1 MLYRRIVNADDF
13 EVLARRRLPR
23 SVFDA
28 IAGGAGD
35 ETTVRVN
42 RAAFEHVV
50 LRPRPLVDVSAV
62 DATTTVL
69 GERIS
74 MPLMLAPTGSAYMCD
89 PAAEFAIVRATAK
102 AGTIFALSSV
112 ASASLDDMAAATT
125 APLWYQLYPARDR
138 SAMED
143 VLCHAEAAGCRVLCV
158 TIDTPQQPRRD
169 RDVRNG
175 LKKPLR
181 MTPALVL
188 GAAAHPR
195 WTARFLFGRSGAD
208 HRRRI
213 GAGQRT
219 FQNLGESL
227 SSLVAVTADDLQWLR
242 NRWRGQLVVKGVM
255 RPEEVPQII
264 DLGVDG
270 IVVSNHGGRNLD
282 SGQATIDVLPEVVDA
297 ANGRA
302 EIFLDG
308 GVRRGTDVVKALG
321 LGARAC
327 LIGRPYAWALAAG
340 GEAGVSR
347 LLEILQMEI
356 ELAMAFSG
364 CAAVRDIDATVV
376 RMRGAGAET
385 RGVLSRSLDPY

>member
-1 MLYRRIVNADDF
+1 VNADDF
-13 EVLARRRLPR
+13 EALARRRLPR

-42 RAAFEHVV
+42 RSAFENVV
-50 LRPRPLVDVSAV
+50 LRPRPLVDVSTV
-62 DATTTVL
+62 DTSTTVL

-74 MPLMLAPTGSAYMCD
+74 MPLMLAPTGSAYMCN
-89 PAAEFAIVRATAK
+89 PAAEFAIARATAK

-112 ASASLDDMAAATT
+112 ASASLEDVAATT
-125 APLWYQLYPARDR
+125 EGPLWYQLYPSGDR
-138 SAMED
+138 SAM
-143 VLCHAEAAGCRVLCV
+143 AETLSRVEATGCRVLCV

-181 MTPALVL
+181 TTPALVL
-188 GAAAHPR
+188 GASVHPR
-195 WTARFLFGRSGAD
+195 WTVNFLVGRSGAD

-219 FQNLGESL
+219 FQNLDESL
-227 SSLVAVTADDLQWLR
+227 SRLAPVTMGDLQWLR
-242 NRWRGQLVVKGVM
+242 GRWRGRLVVKGVM
-255 RPEEVPQII
+255 RGDEVPQII

-282 SGQATIDVLPEVVDA
+282 SGQATIEVLPEVVEA
-297 ANGRA
+297 AGGRA
-302 EIFLDG
+302 EIFVDG
-308 GVRRGTDVVKALG
+308 GFRRGTDVVKALG

-327 LIGRPYAWALAAG
+327 LVGRPYAWALAAG
-340 GEAGVSR
+340 GEAGVSQ
-347 LLEILQMEI
+347 LLEIMKAEI
-356 ELAMAFSG
+356 ELAMTFSG
-364 CAAVRDIDATVV
+364 CAAVADIDASLV
-376 RMRGAGAET
+376 RRRAAGPVGSGASTEPQN
-385 RGVLSRSLDPY
+385 RELNGVSR